1 MSFSLGRFNAI
12 AANDSHPSA
21 QRRAHRLAV
30 LVADILARDQ
40 TTTGDFPQ
48 HGFYATAFALALWH
62 NLNAAKYHTAITR
75 AFDALQQQDDGAQY
89 HREFI
94 AFALSQT
101 SALTAR
107 QRRNILKGKPWQ
119 NARVGNWLILRI
131 LCLEKGSFLARLTA
145 RLLWRIIDRHFRD
158 GPAFLDRRGCFSAQY
173 HAFCSAL
180 LGFSQQ
186 PACQQ
191 AAIAATELIDHITR
205 HSGHANI
212 VGRGA
217 GQSFGMVSAIYALL
231 KAGKDRTAQIL
242 LDRIEQSLLLHQTMP
257 LNLLAD
263 QDGETAQTKPGWY
276 SYNRYYDYLAFAG
289 FFLLCAGKVPEN
301 RAVPTPYKPQN
312 TTANCQI
319 FQLYQSPAYC
329 AQMTLAGKSPYDTTP
344 MPVIT
349 SPDGTIILPPCG
361 GEQDFIS
368 PYTTASLPLP
378 GLPGTTIF
386 AQPDTATYQN
396 DTYVL
401 PFVLGP
407 WRGQREIRF
416 TEREISWT
424 DQIFPQDPAT
434 ESHAPASARLFRL
447 FIPRGLYR
455 HRMAENHFYFPA
467 VGLEI
472 TGTAPL
478 HLTRS
483 NHFSALGR
491 VQVLFC
497 QLLLCPET
505 GCRADLTLTWRQD
518 QP

>member
-40 TTTGDFPQ
+40 TTTGDFPR
-48 HGFYATAFALALWH
+48 HGFYATAFTLALWH
-62 NLNAAKYHTAITR
+62 NLDPAKYRTAIPR
-75 AFDALQQQDDGAQY
+75 ALEALKQQDDGAKY

-94 AFALSQT
+94 AFALSHT
-101 SALTAR
+101 PALTTR
-107 QRRNILKGKPWQ
+107 QLRTILKGKPWQ
-119 NARVGNWLILRI
+119 NARVGNWLILRM
-131 LCLEKGSFLARLTA
+131 LCLEKGSFPARFAA

-173 HAFCSAL
+173 HAFCAAL

-186 PACQQ
+186 PACQR
-191 AAIAATELIDHITR
+191 AAIAATDLIDHITR
-205 HSGHANI
+205 QSGHANI

-217 GQSFGMVSAIYALL
+217 GQSFGMVSALYALL
-231 KAGKDRTAQIL
+231 KAGKETTAQIL
-242 LDRIEQSLLLHQTMP
+242 LDRIEQSLLLHQTVP
-257 LNLLAD
+257 LNVLAD
-263 QDGETAQTKPGWY
+263 QDGKNARTRPGWY
-276 SYNRYYDYLAFAG
+276 SYNRYYDYLAFSG
-289 FFLLCAGKVPEN
+289 FFLLCAGKLPEN
-301 RAVPTPYKPQN
+301 RAVRATDKPQN
-312 TTANCQI
+312 ATATSRI
-319 FQLYQSPAYC
+319 FRLYHSPAYC
-329 AQMTLAGKSPYDTTP
+329 AQMTLAGQSPYDLTP

-349 SPDGTIILPPCG
+349 SPNGTVILPPCG

-368 PYTTASLPLP
+368 PYSTASLPLP
-378 GLPGTTIF
+378 YLPGTTIF
-386 AQPDTATYQN
+386 AQPDTATYQD
-396 DTYVL
+396 DTYLL
-401 PFVLGP
+401 PFLLGP
-407 WRGQREIRF
+407 WRGQRAIHF
-416 TEREISWT
+416 TENQISWT
-424 DQIFPQDPAT
+424 DQILPSDPIT
-434 ESHAPASARLFRL
+434 KSRAPASARLFRL
-447 FIPRGLYR
+447 FIPHGLCG
-455 HRMAENHFYFPA
+455 HQMAENRFYFPA

-497 QLLLCPET
+497 QMPLSPET
-505 GCRADLTLTWRQD
+505 GCRAELTLTWRQD